1 MPFGES
7 CYHYETEEP
16 TDKDSAEIICQQ
28 GGGSLVSISSSDE
41 YGMIMDEYEEKTYYL
56 GATWINDA
64 WAWDSGSTDGLDL
77 LTSLNAPDGSDTQRC
92 LMMMN
97 GDLTATDCDTAREFL
112 CETPGEQGEEDED
125 DESARENGYDICE
138 TPMDIECRLVGTDYV
153 LGNGGIS
160 DDGLTECTLEYGAQC
175 EYNCSNYEVRYRC
188 CYEMHE
194 CTTPGPTTPAPTTAA
209 PTTAAPT
216 TAAPT
221 TAAPTTAAPT
231 TAAPTTAAPTTAAPT
246 TAAPTTA
253 APTTAAPTTAAP
265 TTAAPTT
272 AAPTTAEP
280 TTAAPTTA
288 APTTAAP
295 TTAAPT
301 TAAPTT
307 AAPTTAAP
315 TTAAPT
321 TAAPTTEAPTTAAP
335 TTAAPT
341 TAAPTTAAPT
351 TGMIMDEYE
360 EKTYYLGATWIND
373 AWAWDSGST
382 DGLDLLTS
390 L

>member
-1 MPFGES
+1 MDRYTLPSYRYVVCEDDNDMPFEES

-160 DDGLTECTLEYGAQC
+160 DDGLTKCEEDEDDESARENGYDICETPMDIECRLVGTDYVLGNGGISDDGLTKCTLEYGAQC
-175 EYNCSNYEVRYRC
+175 EY
-188 CYEMHE
+188 
-194 CTTPGPTTPAPTTAA
+194 
-209 PTTAAPT
+209 
-216 TAAPT
+216 
-221 TAAPTTAAPT
+221 
-231 TAAPTTAAPTTAAPT
+231 
-246 TAAPTTA
+246 
-253 APTTAAPTTAAP
+253 
-265 TTAAPTT
+265 
-272 AAPTTAEP
+272 
-280 TTAAPTTA
+280 
-288 APTTAAP
+288 
-295 TTAAPT
+295 
-301 TAAPTT
+301 
-307 AAPTTAAP
+307 
-315 TTAAPT
+315 
-321 TAAPTTEAPTTAAP
+321 
-335 TTAAPT
+335 
-341 TAAPTTAAPT
+341 
-351 TGMIMDEYE
+351 
-360 EKTYYLGATWIND
+360 K
-373 AWAWDSGST
+373 
-382 DGLDLLTS
+382 
-390 L
+390 